1 MARLR
6 LPHRAS
12 AERRE
17 APLYPAPVVK
27 HSPATVTHLLFRSW
41 AGRLFLA
48 SAALRLLTA
57 LLSLVSPTLPAI
69 GFLGLIAS
77 LGLIVSLGYFLWRIV
92 VLTQRELLWRVRR
105 KLIISYIF
113 IGVVPAML
121 IIGFFLLS
129 AGVV

>member
-27 HSPATVTHLLFRSW
+27 NSPATVTHLLFRSW

-48 SAALRLLTA
+48 SAALRLLA
-57 LLSLVSPTLPAI
+57 EQSYGPWL
-69 GFLGLIAS
+69 LGLIA
-77 LGLIVSLGYFLWRIV
+77 LGIAAFGVYCFSQARY
-92 VLTQRELLWRVRR
+92 R
-105 KLIISYIF
+105 K
-113 IGVVPAML
+113 V
-121 IIGFFLLS
+121 
-129 AGVV
+129 